1 MPKKTYPIADAY
13 HALVSERGGALPTSR
28 EVADRS
34 GASVSYARKAL
45 ERENLPYNKQTGN
58 QAAAKA
64 VSHKREQRDVI
75 NRQIFEDL
83 KRQLGRPPTRSEMNE
98 AAGRKK
104 NDTWGSDV
112 AKRLGLVYT
121 DPRRSEGKAAM
132 EGKKLR
138 PDGEEYGKAS
148 QGYDFGHQAS
158 PGMMRIMEIRNGDAY
173 GEGKGWGH
181 SPAEGYGVMDRKMI
195 TCPVC
200 FTRKMIAPRMHPFW
214 LRNRL
219 GKVVF
224 VCSRACTGQH
234 MT

>member
-1 MPKKTYPIADAY
+1 MPKETYPITDAY
-13 HALVSERGGALPTSR
+13 HALVSEKGGALPTSR

-45 ERENLPYNKQTGN
+45 ERKSLPYNKQTGN

-64 VSHKREQRDVI
+64 VSHKREQRDII

-83 KRQLGRPPTRSEMNE
+83 IRQLGRPPTRSEMNE

-112 AKRLGLVYT
+112 ARRLGLVYT

-132 EGKKLR
+132 AGKKLR

-148 QGYDFGHQAS
+148 QEYDFGHQAS
-158 PGMMRIMEIRNGDAY
+158 PSMRRIMEIRESTGM

-181 SPAEGYGVMDRKMI
+181 SPSEGYEVKDRKMT

-200 FTRKMIAPRMHPFW
+200 GTRKLIAPRMHPFW
-214 LRNRL
+214 LRDKQ
-219 GKVVF
+219 GKVIF
-224 VCSRACTGQH
+224 VCSRGCTGQA